1 MQEKTKIE
9 YLDHSMTEDSNSVEI
24 LFCQELEKTGKINP
38 LGEEMMK
45 ILITLVTRKDL
56 IDEIYDELKKRTA
69 LVAILEDRLSTMNRE
84 LDKGAALFVGLAC
97 ETPGDSVMY
106 AYYLAHKMKQRNLGK
121 TLDLETICMEI
132 FPNGLFSKESLDEIW
147 DKQKVSRGEGVS
159 GSDNLLDYRK
169 ASESLIYE

>member
-1 MQEKTKIE
+1 MEEKTKIE

-45 ILITLVTRKDL
+45 ILITLVTRKDS
-56 IDEIYDELKKRTA
+56 IDEIYNDVKKKTA
-69 LVAILEDRLSTMNRE
+69 LIAILEDRLGTMNRE
-84 LDKGAALFVGLAC
+84 LDKGAALFIGLSC

-106 AYYLAHKMKQRNLGK
+106 AYYLAHKMKQNGIGK
-121 TLDLETICMEI
+121 ILELEKLCMDI
-132 FPNGLFSKESLDEIW
+132 FPNGLFEKESLDEIW

>member
-1 MQEKTKIE
+1 MEEKTKIE

-45 ILITLVTRKDL
+45 ILITLVTRKDS
-56 IDEIYDELKKRTA
+56 IDEIYDEVKKKTA
-69 LVAILEDRLSTMNRE
+69 LIAILEDRLGTMNRE
-84 LDKGAALFVGLAC
+84 LDKGAALFIGLSC

-106 AYYLAHKMKQRNLGK
+106 AYYLAHKMKQKGIGK
-121 TLDLETICMEI
+121 ILELEKLCIDI
-132 FPNGLFSKESLDEIW
+132 FPNGLFEKESLNEIW
-147 DKQKVSRGEGVS
+147 DKQKVSIGEGFS

>member
-1 MQEKTKIE
+1 MEEKTKIE

-45 ILITLVTRKDL
+45 ILITLVTRKDS
-56 IDEIYDELKKRTA
+56 IDEIYNDVKKKTA
-69 LVAILEDRLSTMNRE
+69 LIAILEDRLGTMNRE
-84 LDKGAALFVGLAC
+84 LDKGAALFIGLSC

-106 AYYLAHKMKQRNLGK
+106 AYYLAHKMKQKGIGK
-121 TLDLETICMEI
+121 ILELEKLCMDI
-132 FPNGLFSKESLDEIW
+132 FPNGLFEKESLDEIW
-147 DKQKVSRGEGVS
+147 DKQKVSRGEGFS

>member
-1 MQEKTKIE
+1 MEEKTKIE

-45 ILITLVTRKDL
+45 ILITLVTRKDS
-56 IDEIYDELKKRTA
+56 IDEIYDEVKKKTA
-69 LVAILEDRLSTMNRE
+69 LIAILEDRLGTMNRE
-84 LDKGAALFVGLAC
+84 LDQGAALFIGLSC

-106 AYYLAHKMKQRNLGK
+106 AYYLAHKMKQKGIGK
-121 TLDLETICMEI
+121 ILELEKLCIDI
-132 FPNGLFSKESLDEIW
+132 FPNGLFEKESLNEIW
-147 DKQKVSRGEGVS
+147 DKQKVSGGEGFS